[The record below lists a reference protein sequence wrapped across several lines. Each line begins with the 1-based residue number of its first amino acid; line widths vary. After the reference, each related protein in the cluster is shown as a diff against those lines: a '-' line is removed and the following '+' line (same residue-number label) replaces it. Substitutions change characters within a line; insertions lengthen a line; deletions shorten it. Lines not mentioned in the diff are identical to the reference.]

1 MIHTHDDP
9 RCEEALDWIE
19 PYLDGDLP
27 GEEADRLK
35 AHLGRCPACAA
46 ELQLAERIQ
55 RELRALPQLD
65 CPPEVLERVER
76 AGRGE
81 VVAFRPRQPR
91 ERTSLRFLAA
101 AALLALSV
109 GGGAL
114 FFHLQ
119 RPPDQPSP
127 REIAQATAD
136 AKLALAYLGK
146 ATRRASADLQQE
158 VLAKRLV
165 VPATRGVARSL
176 GTLDAGRSGKE
187 F

>member
-1 MIHTHDDP
+1 MIQPHDDP

-27 GEEADRLK
+27 GEEAARLRE
-35 AHLGRCPACAA
+35 HLGRCPACAA

-81 VVAFRPRQPR
+81 VVAFRPRQ
-91 ERTSLRFLAA
+91 RTSLRLTAA

-114 FFHLQ
+114 FLRLQ
-119 RPPDQPSP
+119 RSSDQPSP
-127 REIAQATAD
+127 EEVAQATAE
-136 AKLALAYLGK
+136 AKLALAYLGR
-146 ATRRASADLQQE
+146 ATRRASVDLQQE

-165 VPATRGVARSL
+165 VPATRGVVRSL
-176 GTLDAGRSGKE
+176 GTERSDKGVLR
-187 F
+187 

>member
-1 MIHTHDDP
+1 MTHTHDDP
-9 RCEEALDWIE
+9 RCEEALDRIE
-19 PYLDGDLP
+19 PYLDGDLS
-27 GEEADRLK
+27 GEEADRLRE
-35 AHLGRCPACAA
+35 HLGRCPACAA

-76 AGRGE
+76 ASRGE
-81 VVAFRPRQPR
+81 VVAFRPRPPR
-91 ERTSLRFLAA
+91 RGAGLRLLAA
-101 AALLALSV
+101 AALLALSA

-114 FFHLQ
+114 FFRLQ
-119 RPPDQPSP
+119 KPPDPSP
-127 REIAQATAD
+127 EEIAQATDD

-146 ATRRASADLQQE
+146 ATRRASAGLQRE

-176 GTLDAGRSGKE
+176 GSERSDKE

>member
-1 MIHTHDDP
+1 MIHTYDDP
-9 RCEEALDWIE
+9 RCEEALEWIE

-46 ELQLAERIQ
+46 ELQLAEKIQ

-65 CPPEVLERVER
+65 CPPEVMERVER

-81 VVAFRPRQPR
+81 VVAFRPRQ
-91 ERTSLRFLAA
+91 RTSLRLMAA

-114 FFHLQ
+114 FLYLQ
-119 RPPDQPSP
+119 RPPDQPSAQ
-127 REIAQATAD
+127 EIAQATAD

-165 VPATRGVARSL
+165 VPATRGVVRSL
-176 GTLDAGRSGKE
+176 GTGRPDKE